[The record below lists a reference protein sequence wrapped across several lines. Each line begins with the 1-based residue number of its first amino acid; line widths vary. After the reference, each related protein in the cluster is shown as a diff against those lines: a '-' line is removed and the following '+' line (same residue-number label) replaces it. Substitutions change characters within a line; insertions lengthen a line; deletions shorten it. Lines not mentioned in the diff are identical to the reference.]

1 MRTLLRAAARPDDM
15 KLQVRIGALA
25 RQIEIHRTGRNQFV
39 VATDNHGA
47 PEKPDRKIDAVEIA
61 PNIYSILMNGRA
73 FEAVVVPTAEGLLV
87 RCGAYEFHAF
97 VSDPRAW
104 LGSRGAL
111 FGAEGKQ
118 RVIAPMPGKIVRILV
133 SAGETVET
141 NQGLLVVE
149 AMKMQNEIRA
159 PKAGKVERVFVR
171 EGQAV
176 AAGEDLVTID

>member
-1 MRTLLRAAARPDDM
+1 MLMLFRAAAPLDDM
-15 KLQVRIGALA
+15 KLQVRIGALS
-25 RQIEIHRTGRNQFV
+25 RQIEIRRAGWNSFV
-39 VATDNHGA
+39 LATDGHGA
-47 PEKPDRKIDAVEIA
+47 PEKPDKEIDAVEIA

-73 FEAVVVPTAEGLLV
+73 FEAVVAPTAEGVLV
-87 RCGAYEFHAF
+87 RCGVYEFHAF

-104 LGSRGAL
+104 RGSRGEL

-118 RVIAPMPGKIVRILV
+118 RVMAPMPGKIVRILV
-133 SAGETVET
+133 NAGETVEV

-159 PKAGKVERVFVR
+159 PKAGKVERIFVR